1 VQEVLAKTSAR
12 SNEGG
17 TAVTAA
23 KEMTPTIPVAI
34 SQNDQQDI
42 NELYR
47 RLQKASA
54 KLVGPDG
61 KTQVL
66 PNNVY
71 SFLCQLLAD
80 LTSGSSVTILQNNA
94 LLTTME
100 ASKMLGMS
108 RQFLVNLLVKGEI
121 PFIKV
126 GTHRR
131 IYARDL
137 LAYKAK
143 RDAARRKALD
153 DLARAEYDEGIYDKM
168 PDDPNPRQ

>member
-1 VQEVLAKTSAR
+1 
-12 SNEGG
+12 
-17 TAVTAA
+17 VTATR
-23 KEMTPTIPVAI
+23 EIIPTTPTQTPVPI
-34 SQNDQQDI
+34 SQRDQQDI
-42 NELYR
+42 DGIYR

-54 KLVGPDG
+54 KLVGRDG
-61 KTQVL
+61 KSQVL

-80 LTSGSSVTILQNNA
+80 LTAGSSVTILENNA

-100 ASKMLGMS
+100 ASRMLGMS
-108 RQFLVNLLVKGEI
+108 RQFFVNLLTKGEI

-143 RDAARRKALD
+143 RDAARRKVLD
-153 DLARAEYDEGIYDKM
+153 DLARAEYDEGIYDMM
-168 PDDPNPRQ
+168 PNDPNAGQ

>member
-1 VQEVLAKTSAR
+1 M
-12 SNEGG
+12 
-17 TAVTAA
+17 TAT
-23 KEMTPTIPVAI
+23 KEMSQNIPVPI
-34 SQNDQQDI
+34 SPRDQLDI
-42 NELYR
+42 DEIYR
-47 RLQKASA
+47 RLQKASP

-80 LTSGSSVTILQNNA
+80 LTGGSSVTILQNDA

-108 RQFLVNLLVKGEI
+108 RQFFVNLLTKGEI
-121 PFIKV
+121 PFVKV

-131 IYARDL
+131 IYARDV

-143 RDAARRKALD
+143 RDAARRKILD
-153 DLARAEYDEGIYDKM
+153 DLARAEHDEGIYDRM
-168 PDDPNPRQ
+168 PDDPNAGQ

>member
-1 VQEVLAKTSAR
+1 M
-12 SNEGG
+12 
-17 TAVTAA
+17 TAT
-23 KEMTPTIPVAI
+23 KEMNKASTSLPVPV
-34 SQNDQQDI
+34 SPSDQQDI
-42 NELYR
+42 NELYQK
-47 RLQKASA
+47 LQKASA

-80 LTSGSSVTILQNNA
+80 LTAGSSVTILQNNA

-108 RQFLVNLLVKGEI
+108 RQFFVNLLTKGEI

-131 IYARDL
+131 VYARDL

-143 RDAARRKALD
+143 RDAARRKMLD
-153 DLARAEYDEGIYDKM
+153 DLARAEHDEGIYDKM
-168 PDDPNPRQ
+168 PDDPNAGQ

>member
-1 VQEVLAKTSAR
+1 
-12 SNEGG
+12 
-17 TAVTAA
+17 VTATIE
-23 KEMTPTIPVAI
+23 EMTKTGTSVPVPI
-34 SQNDQQDI
+34 SASDQQDI

-47 RLQKASA
+47 KLQKASA

-80 LTSGSSVTILQNNA
+80 LTAGSWVTILQNNA

-108 RQFLVNLLVKGEI
+108 RQFFVNLLTKGEI

-131 IYARDL
+131 VYARDL
-137 LAYKAK
+137 LAFKAK
-143 RDAARRKALD
+143 RDAARRKMLD
-153 DLARAEYDEGIYDKM
+153 DLARAEHDEGIYDKM
-168 PDDPNPRQ
+168 LDDPNAGQ

>member
-1 VQEVLAKTSAR
+1 
-12 SNEGG
+12 
-17 TAVTAA
+17 VTATNDIIA
-23 KEMTPTIPVAI
+23 TTPTQAPVSI
-34 SQNDQQDI
+34 SQRDQQDI
-42 NELYR
+42 DGIYS

-66 PNNVY
+66 PNNAY

-80 LTSGSSVTILQNNA
+80 LTAGSSVTILQNNA
-94 LLTTME
+94 LLTTIE

-108 RQFLVNLLVKGEI
+108 RQFFVNLLTKGEI
-121 PFIKV
+121 PFVKV

-143 RDAARRKALD
+143 RDAARRKVLD
-153 DLARAEYDEGIYDKM
+153 DLARAEYDEGIYDLM
-168 PDDPNPRQ
+168 PNDPRAGQ

>member
-1 VQEVLAKTSAR
+1 M
-12 SNEGG
+12 
-17 TAVTAA
+17 TAT
-23 KEMTPTIPVAI
+23 KDMIPTTPTQIPVII
-34 SQNDQQDI
+34 SQRDQQDI
-42 NELYR
+42 DGIYS

-80 LTSGSSVTILQNNA
+80 LTAGSSVTILQNNA
-94 LLTTME
+94 LLTTIE

-108 RQFLVNLLVKGEI
+108 RQFFVNLLTKGEI
-121 PFIKV
+121 PFVKV

-143 RDAARRKALD
+143 RDAARRKVLD
-153 DLARAEYDEGIYDKM
+153 DLARAEYDEGTYDLM
-168 PDDPNPRQ
+168 PNDPNAGQ

>member
-1 VQEVLAKTSAR
+1 MT
-12 SNEGG
+12 
-17 TAVTAA
+17 T
-23 KEMTPTIPVAI
+23 KEMTPTTPVPI
-34 SQNDQQDI
+34 SSSDQQDI
-42 NELYR
+42 NEIYR

-80 LTSGSSVTILQNNA
+80 LTAGSSVTILQNNA
-94 LLTTME
+94 MLTTIE

-108 RQFLVNLLVKGEI
+108 RQFFVNLLTKGEI
-121 PFIKV
+121 PFVKV

-131 IYARDL
+131 IYARDV
-137 LAYKAK
+137 LAYRAK
-143 RDAARRKALD
+143 RDAARRKILD
-153 DLARAEYDEGIYDKM
+153 DLARAEHDEGIYDRM
-168 PDDPNPRQ
+168 PDDPDARQ

>member
-1 VQEVLAKTSAR
+1 M
-12 SNEGG
+12 
-17 TAVTAA
+17 TAT
-23 KEMTPTIPVAI
+23 KEMTPNTPIPV
-34 SQNDQQDI
+34 SQRDQQDI
-42 NELYR
+42 DEIYR

-61 KTQVL
+61 KTQAI

-80 LTSGSSVTILQNNA
+80 LTAGSSVTILQSNA

-108 RQFLVNLLVKGEI
+108 RQFLVTLLTKGEI

-131 IYARDL
+131 IYARDV

-143 RDAARRKALD
+143 RDAARRKVLD
-153 DLARAEYDEGIYDKM
+153 DLARAEHDEGIYDRM
-168 PDDPNPRQ
+168 PDDPDARQ

>member
-1 VQEVLAKTSAR
+1 MAETKGM
-12 SNEGG
+12 NP
-17 TAVTAA
+17 AV
-23 KEMTPTIPVAI
+23 PNPI
-34 SQNDQQDI
+34 SHRDQRDI
-42 NELYR
+42 DEIYR

-71 SFLCQLLAD
+71 AFLCQLLTA
-80 LTSGSSVTILQNNA
+80 LTSGSSVTILQSNA

-108 RQFLVNLLVKGEI
+108 RQFFVNLLTKQEI

-131 IYARDL
+131 VYARDL

-153 DLARAEYDEGIYDKM
+153 DLARAEHDEGIYDRM
-168 PDDPNPRQ
+168 PDDPDARQ

>member
-1 VQEVLAKTSAR
+1 MT
-12 SNEGG
+12 
-17 TAVTAA
+17 TT
-23 KEMTPTIPVAI
+23 KEMDSIPVAI
-34 SQNDQQDI
+34 SQRDQRDI
-42 NELYR
+42 DEIYR

-108 RQFLVNLLVKGEI
+108 RQFFVNLLTKSEI

-131 IYARDL
+131 IYARDVL
-137 LAYKAK
+137 GYKAK
-143 RDAARRKALD
+143 RDAARRKVLD
-153 DLARAEYDEGIYDKM
+153 DLARAEYDEGIYDKILND
-168 PDDPNPRQ
+168 PDAGQ

>member
-1 VQEVLAKTSAR
+1 
-12 SNEGG
+12 
-17 TAVTAA
+17 VTAT
-23 KEMTPTIPVAI
+23 KEMTKANTPVPVPV
-34 SQNDQQDI
+34 SPSDQQDI
-42 NELYR
+42 NELYQK
-47 RLQKASA
+47 LQRASA

-80 LTSGSSVTILQNNA
+80 LTAGSSVTILQNNA

-108 RQFLVNLLVKGEI
+108 RQFFVNLLTKGEI

-143 RDAARRKALD
+143 RDAARRKMLD
-153 DLARAEYDEGIYDKM
+153 DLARAEHDEGIYDKM
-168 PDDPNPRQ
+168 PDDPNARQ

>member
-1 VQEVLAKTSAR
+1 
-12 SNEGG
+12 
-17 TAVTAA
+17 
-23 KEMTPTIPVAI
+23 MTPTPVPI
-34 SQNDQQDI
+34 STSDQQDI
-42 NELYR
+42 NEIYR
-47 RLQKASA
+47 RLQRASA

-108 RQFLVNLLVKGEI
+108 RQFFVNLLTKGEV

-126 GTHRR
+126 G
-131 IYARDL
+131 
-137 LAYKAK
+137 
-143 RDAARRKALD
+143 
-153 DLARAEYDEGIYDKM
+153 
-168 PDDPNPRQ
+168 

>member
-1 VQEVLAKTSAR
+1 MTT
-12 SNEGG
+12 NE
-17 TAVTAA
+17 
-23 KEMTPTIPVAI
+23 EMTQTLAVPITHR
-34 SQNDQQDI
+34 DGLDI
-42 NELYR
+42 DEIYR

-61 KTQVL
+61 KAQVL

-80 LTSGSSVTILQNNA
+80 LTSGSSVTILQHNA

-108 RQFLVNLLVKGEI
+108 RQFFVNLITKGEI

-143 RDAARRKALD
+143 RDASRRTVLD
-153 DLARAEYDEGIYDKM
+153 DLARAEYDEGIYDRM
-168 PDDPNPRQ
+168 PE

>member
-1 VQEVLAKTSAR
+1 
-12 SNEGG
+12 
-17 TAVTAA
+17 
-23 KEMTPTIPVAI
+23 MTKANTPVPVPIAHG
-34 SQNDQQDI
+34 DQQDI
-42 NELYR
+42 NEIYR
-47 RLQKASA
+47 RLQRASA

-61 KTQVL
+61 KSQVL

-80 LTSGSSVTILQNNA
+80 LTAGSSVTILQNNA

-108 RQFLVNLLVKGEI
+108 RQFLVNLLTKGEI
-121 PFIKV
+121 PFIKI

-131 IYARDL
+131 VYARDL

-143 RDAARRKALD
+143 RDAARRKILD
-153 DLARAEYDEGIYDKM
+153 DLARAEYDEG
-168 PDDPNPRQ
+168 

>member
-1 VQEVLAKTSAR
+1 M
-12 SNEGG
+12 
-17 TAVTAA
+17 TAT
-23 KEMTPTIPVAI
+23 KEMTSLPVPI
-34 SQNDQQDI
+34 SQRDQLDI
-42 NELYR
+42 DEIYR

-80 LTSGSSVTILQNNA
+80 LTAGSSVTILQNNA
-94 LLTTME
+94 LLTTMD
-100 ASKMLGMS
+100 ASKILGMS
-108 RQFLVNLLVKGEI
+108 RQFFVNLLEKGEI

-131 IYARDL
+131 TYARDV

-153 DLARAEYDEGIYDKM
+153 DLARAEYDEGIYDKL
-168 PDDPNPRQ
+168 PDDFNPGQ

>member
-1 VQEVLAKTSAR
+1 
-12 SNEGG
+12 
-17 TAVTAA
+17 VTATMEITTKA
-23 KEMTPTIPVAI
+23 PVSLSPSA
-34 SQNDQQDI
+34 QRDI
-42 NELYR
+42 DELYR
-47 RLQKASA
+47 RLQRASA

-61 KTQVL
+61 KAQVL

-80 LTSGSSVTILQNNA
+80 LTAGSSVTILQNNA

-108 RQFLVNLLVKGEI
+108 RQFFVNLLTKGEI

-131 IYARDL
+131 TYARDL

-143 RDAARRKALD
+143 RDAARRKVID
-153 DLARAEYDEGIYDKM
+153 DLARAEYDEGIYERM
-168 PDDPNPRQ
+168 PDDPDAG

>member
-1 VQEVLAKTSAR
+1 MTDAR
-12 SNEGG
+12 
-17 TAVTAA
+17 
-23 KEMTPTIPVAI
+23 EMTPALPLSVR
-34 SQNDQQDI
+34 DQHDI
-42 NELYR
+42 DEIYR

-61 KTQVL
+61 KAQVL

-80 LTSGSSVTILQNNA
+80 LTSGSSVTILQSNA

-108 RQFLVNLLVKGEI
+108 RQFLVNLLEKGEI

-131 IYARDL
+131 TYARDI

-143 RDAARRKALD
+143 RDAARRKVID
-153 DLARAEYDEGIYDKM
+153 DLARAEYDEGIYDRL
-168 PDDPNPRQ
+168 PDDPDARQ

>member
-1 VQEVLAKTSAR
+1 VTAVNEMTTTPTMPLPISAR
-12 SNEGG
+12 
-17 TAVTAA
+17 
-23 KEMTPTIPVAI
+23 
-34 SQNDQQDI
+34 DQHDVDEI
-42 NELYR
+42 YR

-80 LTSGSSVTILQNNA
+80 LTSGSSVTILQSNA

-108 RQFLVNLLVKGEI
+108 RQFFVNLLKKGEI
-121 PFIKV
+121 PFITV

-131 IYARDL
+131 TYARDV

-143 RDAARRKALD
+143 RDAARRKVID
-153 DLARAEYDEGIYDKM
+153 DLARAEHDEGIYDKM
-168 PDDPNPRQ
+168 PDDSNPR

>member
-1 VQEVLAKTSAR
+1 M
-12 SNEGG
+12 
-17 TAVTAA
+17 TATR
-23 KEMTPTIPVAI
+23 EITPTPVPI
-34 SQNDQQDI
+34 SASDQQDI
-42 NELYR
+42 NEIYR
-47 RLQKASA
+47 RLQRASA

-61 KTQVL
+61 KSQVL

-80 LTSGSSVTILQNNA
+80 LTAGSSVTILQNNA

-108 RQFLVNLLVKGEI
+108 RQFFVNLLTKGEI

-131 IYARDL
+131 VYARDL

-143 RDAARRKALD
+143 RDAARRKILD

-168 PDDPNPRQ
+168 PDDFNAGQ

>member
-1 VQEVLAKTSAR
+1 MTTTKETTS
-12 SNEGG
+12 
-17 TAVTAA
+17 T
-23 KEMTPTIPVAI
+23 TPVPI
-34 SQNDQQDI
+34 SQGDQLDI
-42 NELYR
+42 DDIYR
-47 RLQKASA
+47 KLQRASA

-61 KTQVL
+61 KAQVL

-80 LTSGSSVTILQNNA
+80 LTAGSSVTILQNNA

-108 RQFLVNLLVKGEI
+108 RQFLVNLLTKGEI

-131 IYARDL
+131 VYARDV

-143 RDAARRKALD
+143 RDAARRKTID
-153 DLARAEYDEGIYDKM
+153 DLARAEYDEGIYDRM
-168 PDDPNPRQ
+168 PDDPNAGQ

>member
-1 VQEVLAKTSAR
+1 M
-12 SNEGG
+12 
-17 TAVTAA
+17 TAT
-23 KEMTPTIPVAI
+23 KEMTKANTPVPVPI
-34 SQNDQQDI
+34 SPSDQQDI
-42 NELYR
+42 NELYQK
-47 RLQKASA
+47 LQRASA

-80 LTSGSSVTILQNNA
+80 LTAGSSVTILQNNA

-108 RQFLVNLLVKGEI
+108 RQFFVNLLTKGEI

-131 IYARDL
+131 VYARDL

-143 RDAARRKALD
+143 RDAARRKMLD
-153 DLARAEYDEGIYDKM
+153 DLARAEHDEGIYDKM
-168 PDDPNPRQ
+168 PDDPNAGQ

>member
-1 VQEVLAKTSAR
+1 MTTTKETTS
-12 SNEGG
+12 
-17 TAVTAA
+17 T
-23 KEMTPTIPVAI
+23 TPVPI
-34 SQNDQQDI
+34 SQGDQLDI
-42 NELYR
+42 DDIYR
-47 RLQKASA
+47 RLQRASA

-61 KTQVL
+61 KAQVL

-80 LTSGSSVTILQNNA
+80 LTAGSSVTILQNNA

-108 RQFLVNLLVKGEI
+108 RQFLVNLLTKGEI

-131 IYARDL
+131 VYARDV

-143 RDAARRKALD
+143 RDAARRKTID
-153 DLARAEYDEGIYDKM
+153 DLARAEYDEGIYDRM
-168 PDDPNPRQ
+168 PDDPNAGQ

>member
-1 VQEVLAKTSAR
+1 M
-12 SNEGG
+12 
-17 TAVTAA
+17 TAT
-23 KEMTPTIPVAI
+23 KEMTATPVPI
-34 SQNDQQDI
+34 STSDQQDI
-42 NELYR
+42 NEIYR
-47 RLQKASA
+47 RLQRASA

-80 LTSGSSVTILQNNA
+80 LTAGSSVTILQNNA

-108 RQFLVNLLVKGEI
+108 RQFFVNLLTKGEI

-131 IYARDL
+131 VYARDL

-143 RDAARRKALD
+143 RDAARRKILD

-168 PDDPNPRQ
+168 PDDFNTGQ

>member
-1 VQEVLAKTSAR
+1 
-12 SNEGG
+12 
-17 TAVTAA
+17 VTT
-23 KEMTPTIPVAI
+23 KEMTPTTPVPI
-34 SQNDQQDI
+34 SSSDQQDI
-42 NELYR
+42 NEIYR

-80 LTSGSSVTILQNNA
+80 LTAGSSVTILQNNA
-94 LLTTME
+94 MLTTIE

-108 RQFLVNLLVKGEI
+108 RQFFVNLLTKGEI
-121 PFIKV
+121 PFVKV

-131 IYARDL
+131 IYARDV
-137 LAYKAK
+137 LAYRAK
-143 RDAARRKALD
+143 RDAARRKILD
-153 DLARAEYDEGIYDKM
+153 DLARAEHDEGIYDRM
-168 PDDPNPRQ
+168 PDDPDARQ

>member
-1 VQEVLAKTSAR
+1 M
-12 SNEGG
+12 
-17 TAVTAA
+17 TAT
-23 KEMTPTIPVAI
+23 KEKAPSVPVPV
-34 SQNDQQDI
+34 SPSDQLDI
-42 NELYR
+42 DEIYR

-71 SFLCQLLAD
+71 AFLCQLLAD
-80 LTSGSSVTILQNNA
+80 LTGGSSVAILQNNA

-108 RQFLVNLLVKGEI
+108 RQFLVNLLEKGEI

-143 RDAARRKALD
+143 RDAARRKVLD
-153 DLARAEYDEGIYDKM
+153 DLARAEYDEGIYDRM
-168 PDDPNPRQ
+168 PDDLNAGQ

>member
-1 VQEVLAKTSAR
+1 
-12 SNEGG
+12 
-17 TAVTAA
+17 VTPT
-23 KEMTPTIPVAI
+23 KEMTTSLPAPI
-34 SQNDQQDI
+34 SQRDQLDI
-42 NELYR
+42 DEIYR

-80 LTSGSSVTILQNNA
+80 LTAGSSVTILQNNA
-94 LLTTME
+94 LLTTMD

-108 RQFLVNLLVKGEI
+108 RQFFVNLLEKGEI

-131 IYARDL
+131 TYARDV

-143 RDAARRKALD
+143 RDAARRKTLD
-153 DLARAEYDEGIYDKM
+153 DLARAEYDEGIYDKLS
-168 PDDPNPRQ
+168 DDFNPGQ